1 MSKPQFAILR
11 FAKYKGPEISNIEA
25 HNERTKEDYASNPD
39 IDKSRSHLNFHLL
52 EPERKYRAEA
62 ERQIK
67 DAGCRT
73 RSDSV
78 RLVEALV
85 TATPDFFKG
94 KKKAEIKAYF
104 QEALDFIRE
113 HQDPKTIISAVVHM
127 DEKTP
132 HMHLS
137 FVPLTADGRLSAK
150 EIVGNKKKLTQWQ
163 DRFWEHMVKKYPD
176 LERGESAGETGRD
189 HIPPRVF
196 KEMTRLTKQKAKLE
210 ELLAG
215 VNAFN
220 AKGKAAEIGAFL
232 DKYIPT
238 VEQMHT
244 TLKKYN
250 TAFTATTAENKK
262 LKKKTEQLEQS
273 LDKATQESTLK
284 KLADAKLHRDYEDA
298 VAVLDRIPKEVLA
311 AYTHR
316 TEKERETAYDRLY
329 KMYDK
334 IEDTENQLVAARA
347 KKMAI
352 EAEKLTGDNIYK
364 VLIYFDKL
372 YSVMDDQEKRQLM
385 ESLLSEVQIYEERQP
400 NGQWLKSIKF
410 RLPIIAEDMSLS
422 LDNDTHIEAIVSLQ
436 REI

>member
-1 MSKPQFAILR
+1 MEKAQYAIMR
-11 FAKYKGPEISNIEA
+11 FAKYKGPEIGNIEA
-25 HNERTKEDYASNPD
+25 HNERTKEKYASNPD
-39 IDKSRSHLNFHLL
+39 VDTSRSKYNFHLVK
-52 EPERKYRAEA
+52 PPGKYRAES
-62 ERQIK
+62 ERQIAA
-67 DAGCRT
+67 AGCRT
-73 RSDSV
+73 RKDSI
-78 RLVEALV
+78 RMIETLF
-85 TATPDFFKG
+85 TASPEFFKG
-94 KKKAEIKAYF
+94 KKRAEIRVF
-104 QEALDFIRE
+104 FEEALHFLE
-113 HQDPKTIISAVVHM
+113 QHQSKETIISAVVHM

-137 FVPLTADGRLSAK
+137 FVPLTEDGRLSAK
-150 EIVGNKKKLTQWQ
+150 GIVGNKKKLTWWQ

-176 LERGESAGETGRD
+176 LERGESASETGRD

-210 ELLAG
+210 ELLSG

-232 DKYIPT
+232 DKYIPA

-250 TAFTATTAENKK
+250 TAFIATTAENKK

-316 TEKERETAYDRLY
+316 TEKERKTAYGR
-329 KMYDK
+329 
-334 IEDTENQLVAARA
+334 
-347 KKMAI
+347 
-352 EAEKLTGDNIYK
+352 
-364 VLIYFDKL
+364 
-372 YSVMDDQEKRQLM
+372 
-385 ESLLSEVQIYEERQP
+385 
-400 NGQWLKSIKF
+400 
-410 RLPIIAEDMSLS
+410 
-422 LDNDTHIEAIVSLQ
+422 
-436 REI
+436 

>member
-1 MSKPQFAILR
+1 MSQPQFAILR

-25 HNERTKEDYASNPD
+25 HNERTKEEYASNPD
-39 IDKSRSHLNFHLL
+39 IDKRRSYLNFHLL
-52 EPERKYRAEA
+52 EPERKYRAGA

-67 DAGCRT
+67 DAACRT

-78 RLVEALV
+78 RLVEVLV

-113 HQDPKTIISAVVHM
+113 YQEPKTIISAVVHM

-137 FVPLTADGRLSAK
+137 FVPLTEDGRLCAK

-176 LERGESAGETGRD
+176 LERGESASETGRD

-210 ELLAG
+210 ELLSDI
-215 VNAFN
+215 NLFN
-220 AKGKAAEIGAFL
+220 IKGKTAEIGVLL
-232 DKYIPT
+232 DKYIPS

-244 TLKKYN
+244 TMKKYRV
-250 TAFTATTAENKK
+250 AFTETASENES
-262 LKKKTEQLEQS
+262 LKIENAQLEKS
-273 LDKATQESTLK
+273 LEKAAKESNLK
-284 KLADAKLHRDYEDA
+284 QLADARLRRDYEDA

-316 TEKERETAYDRLY
+316 PKRRENV
-329 KMYDK
+329 
-334 IEDTENQLVAARA
+334 IE
-347 KKMAI
+347 
-352 EAEKLTGDNIYK
+352 
-364 VLIYFDKL
+364 
-372 YSVMDDQEKRQLM
+372 
-385 ESLLSEVQIYEERQP
+385 
-400 NGQWLKSIKF
+400 
-410 RLPIIAEDMSLS
+410 
-422 LDNDTHIEAIVSLQ
+422 
-436 REI
+436 

>member
-25 HNERTKEDYASNPD
+25 HNERTKEEYASNPD

-52 EPERKYRAEA
+52 EPARKYRAEA

-85 TATPDFFKG
+85 TATPEFFKG

-104 QEALDFIRE
+104 QEALDFIQE

-137 FVPLTADGRLSAK
+137 FVPLTEDGRLCAK

-176 LERGESAGETGRD
+176 LERGESASETGRD

-210 ELLAG
+210 ELLSDI
-215 VNAFN
+215 NPFN
-220 AKGKAAEIGAFL
+220 IKAKTAEIGALL
-232 DKYIPT
+232 DKYIPS

-244 TLKKYN
+244 TMKKYRV
-250 TAFTATTAENKK
+250 AFTETASENEA
-262 LKKKTEQLEQS
+262 LKTENAQLEKS
-273 LDKATQESTLK
+273 LEKATKESTLK
-284 KLADAKLHRDYEDA
+284 QLADARLRRDYEDA

-316 TEKERETAYDRLY
+316 PKRRE
-329 KMYDK
+329 
-334 IEDTENQLVAARA
+334 N
-347 KKMAI
+347 AI
-352 EAEKLTGDNIYK
+352 E
-364 VLIYFDKL
+364 
-372 YSVMDDQEKRQLM
+372 
-385 ESLLSEVQIYEERQP
+385 
-400 NGQWLKSIKF
+400 
-410 RLPIIAEDMSLS
+410 
-422 LDNDTHIEAIVSLQ
+422 
-436 REI
+436 